1 MADYQD
7 IRGLRVK
14 YLSAD
19 PANSV
24 VGEVWYN
31 STTGTLKSMLPS
43 ASWASGGALATA
55 REGIAGFGI
64 QTAAI
69 AAGGESPVG
78 GLLDSTEQYNGST
91 WTAGGALHGA
101 EDQITGTGLSTAALA
116 FGGNPAIAITQGY
129 DGTAWSTRPA
139 LGTGRGYMM
148 GCGIGTSALGIGGQA
163 PPSGTTATEEFTGE
177 TTAGNYKTITT
188 S

>member
-1 MADYQD
+1 MATYQD
-7 IRGLRVK
+7 IKGLRVK

-31 STTGTLKSMLPS
+31 STTATLRSLLPS

-55 REGIAGFGI
+55 REGLAGFGI

-78 GLLDSTEQYNGST
+78 GLLDSTEQYNGSS
-91 WTAGGALHGA
+91 WTVK
-101 EDQITGTGLSTAALA
+101 TGLNNARR
-116 FGGNPAIAITQGY
+116 AISRSRCSNCRSSFWRI
-129 DGTAWSTRPA
+129 SPKPKR
-139 LGTGRGYMM
+139 
-148 GCGIGTSALGIGGQA
+148 
-163 PPSGTTATEEFTGE
+163 
-177 TTAGNYKTITT
+177 
-188 S
+188 